1 MKKMKSTFSKIVIVI
16 ILLFIAIIAAI
27 SIATKNSNVDSTL
40 KAVNQTV
47 AVSKQK
53 HDGKY
58 ELVVKNDQTSQY
70 SFPRLD
76 SLKKDTYKKGTKLT
90 STKLV
95 QDEQTNF
102 YKINDNTY
110 VLSSDVD
117 VK

>member
-1 MKKMKSTFSKIVIVI
+1 MKSTFSKIIIVI
-16 ILLFIAIIAAI
+16 ILLFVAVIAAI

-47 AVSKQK
+47 AVTKKK
-53 HDGKY
+53 HNGKY
-58 ELVVKNDQTSQY
+58 ELIVKKDQTSQY

-76 SLKKDTYKKGTKLT
+76 SLKKETFKKGTKLS

>member
-1 MKKMKSTFSKIVIVI
+1 MKKMKSTFSKVIIVIV
-16 ILLFIAIIAAI
+16 LLFVAVIAAI

-47 AVSKQK
+47 AVSKKK
-53 HDGKY
+53 HNGKY
-58 ELVVKNDQTSQY
+58 ELVVKKDQIKQY

-76 SLKKDTYKKGTKLT
+76 AEKNSTYEKGTKLT

-102 YKINDNTY
+102 YKINNNTY
-110 VLSSDVD
+110 VLSSDVEI
-117 VK
+117 K

>member
-1 MKKMKSTFSKIVIVI
+1 MKSTFSKIVIVI

-47 AVSKQK
+47 AVTKKK

-58 ELVVKNDQTSQY
+58 ELIVKNNQTSQY

-76 SLKKDTYKKGTKLT
+76 SLKKDTYQKGTKLT

>member
-1 MKKMKSTFSKIVIVI
+1 MNKLKSTFSKVIIVIV
-16 ILLFIAIIAAI
+16 LLFIAIIAAI

-47 AVSKQK
+47 AVNKQK
-53 HDGKY
+53 HQGKY
-58 ELVVKNDQTSQY
+58 ELVVKNDKVPQY

-76 SLKKDTYKKGTKLT
+76 SEKSSVYKKGTKLT
-90 STKLV
+90 SIKLV

-102 YKINDNTY
+102 YKINNNTY
-110 VLSSDVD
+110 VLSSDVE